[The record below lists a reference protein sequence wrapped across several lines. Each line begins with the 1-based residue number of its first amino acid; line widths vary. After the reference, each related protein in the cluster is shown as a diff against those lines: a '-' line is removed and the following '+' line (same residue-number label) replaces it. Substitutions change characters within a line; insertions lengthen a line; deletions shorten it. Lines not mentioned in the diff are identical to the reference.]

1 MKSLPPAAAAAE
13 ARCTGCRQTAA
24 PAAKPAPKPEGPKP
38 EPWES
43 ELVTRLRSQYGSG
56 IKEASTYV
64 GQKYLVVD
72 SSIVYEILLR
82 MRDDELFDYCV
93 DITAVH
99 YPKREAQFDIVYIL
113 YSFHSQ
119 RARAGQDA
127 DQGRRAPAHRGR
139 HLGDGELAGAR
150 SLRHVRHRVRRTS
163 RPEAHPAARRLE
175 GPSRCARI
183 TPSCSRTRNGCRSTS
198 ASRVDNE
205 RHNDRTDYLDL
216 DTKDETFLDAT
227 ELVLNMGPQHPSTHG
242 VLRVI
247 LKLDG
252 EKVLGTECVIGYLH
266 RGVEKIGENR
276 TYAMFNP
283 YVDRMDYVAAVS
295 NGLGYCEAV
304 EKLLSVEAPPRAQY
318 IRVILTELC
327 RIASHQVWL
336 GTHALDIGAMTP
348 LFYCFR
354 DREEIL
360 KIFEKY
366 CGARL
371 TTHAFRIGG
380 CLYEAYDGFEQ
391 DCKKFCDDFLPKLD
405 EYEELL
411 TTNRIWVERT
421 KGVGILNP
429 EDCIALGVTGP
440 VLRASGVKWDLRK
453 AQPYEAYKNFDFEI
467 PTGLNGDTYDRYLV
481 RIEEMRQSVRIIR
494 QAVDGLP
501 QGPIMAKV
509 PKVIKP
515 PVGEVYHSIEAP
527 KGELG
532 YFIVSD
538 GSTQP
543 YRVRV
548 RPPSF
553 VNLQAL
559 DKMVRGLLVADVV
572 AVIGT
577 LDIVLGEVDR

>member
-1 MKSLPPAAAAAE
+1 MTDSTKSGFYE
-13 ARCTGCRQTAA
+13 ETA
-24 PAAKPAPKPEGPKP
+24 PGK
-38 EPWES
+38 
-43 ELVTRLRSQYGSG
+43 
-56 IKEASTYV
+56 
-64 GQKYLVVD
+64 
-72 SSIVYEILLR
+72 
-82 MRDDELFDYCV
+82 
-93 DITAVH
+93 
-99 YPKREAQFDIVYIL
+99 
-113 YSFHSQ
+113 
-119 RARAGQDA
+119 
-127 DQGRRAPAHRGR
+127 DQ
-139 HLGDGELAGAR
+139 
-150 SLRHVRHRVRRTS
+150 
-163 RPEAHPAARRLE
+163 
-175 GPSRCARI
+175 
-183 TPSCSRTRNGCRSTS
+183 
-198 ASRVDNE
+198 
-205 RHNDRTDYLDL
+205 
-216 DTKDETFLDAT
+216 TFLDAN

-266 RGVEKIGENR
+266 RGVEKIAENR

-295 NGLGYCEAV
+295 NGLGYCLAV
-304 EKLLSVEAPPRAQY
+304 EKLLNVEAPPRAAY
-318 IRVILTELC
+318 IRVILAELN
-327 RIASHQVWL
+327 RMASHQLWL

-348 LFYCFR
+348 LFYTFR

-380 CLYEAYDGFEQ
+380 TQYETYDGFEQ
-391 DCKKFCDDFLPKLD
+391 EVNNFVKFVTPKIV

-421 KGVGILNP
+421 KGVGILSGP
-429 EDCIALGVTGP
+429 DCKDLGVTGP

-453 AQPYEAYKNFDFEI
+453 AQPYSMYEKFDFEI
-467 PTGLNGDTYDRYLV
+467 PTGENGDTYDRYIV
-481 RIEEMRQSVRIIR
+481 RIAEMRQSLRIID
-494 QAVDGLP
+494 QAVNSIP
-501 QGPIMAKV
+501 AGPIMAKV
-509 PKVIKP
+509 PKIMKP
-515 PVGEVYHSIEAP
+515 PVGEVYVSIEAP

-532 YFIVSD
+532 YFVVSD

-559 DKMVRGLLVADVV
+559 DKMVRGSLVADVV